1 MAESKGRG
9 SGASRQEVGALAR
22 DLAAQAEWQ
31 RMLGVVEASAAATGP
46 ARPAEP
52 REPRSMPTGD
62 AVASR
67 PAPGSSEG
75 EEVVTAAHGGSP
87 GESTTGVDSTGA
99 SGRGVSGGAIA
110 TPSAGVP
117 PPATAPSPAE
127 LAAARSLDGLRGVIG
142 DCRRCRLHGARTQV
156 VFGVGNP
163 AARVVFVGE
172 GPGRD
177 EDLQGEPFVGRA
189 GQLLTDI
196 IEKGMRLSRADVY
209 ICNVVKCRPPQNRN
223 PEPDEVATC
232 SPFLFR
238 QIELVEPEVLV
249 TLGKFAAHALL
260 STDVPITRLRGQW
273 QEFRGI
279 PVMPTFHP
287 AYLLRNPAEK
297 KTVWQ

>member
-1 MAESKGRG
+1 MNRADSVVQPADETGHVGPVRQAIVEPMVAQPCRHDRLGGQELIDDRIGLDAPTKFAGQAMDRALEREGGDVGRVLKVG
-9 SGASRQEVGALAR
+9 VRRAKPSPRVTRHDEVVLEERFERAG
-22 DLAAQAEWQ
+22 LAAQ
-31 RMLGVVEASAAATGP
+31 LP
-46 ARPAEP
+46 ALRDLVL
-52 REPRSMPTGD
+52 GD
-62 AVASR
+62 ATCRKNVR
-67 PAPGSSEG
+67 PG
-75 EEVVTAAHGGSP
+75 
-87 GESTTGVDSTGA
+87 
-99 SGRGVSGGAIA
+99 
-110 TPSAGVP
+110 
-117 PPATAPSPAE
+117 
-127 LAAARSLDGLRGVIG
+127 
-142 DCRRCRLHGARTQV
+142 CQV

-163 AARVVFVGE
+163 RSRVVFVGE

-177 EDLQGEPFVGRA
+177 EDLQCEPFVGRA

-238 QIELVEPEVLV
+238 QIELISPEVLV

-273 QEFRGI
+273 QDFRGI

-297 KTVWQ
+297 KTVWQDIKLVMARLGLPS

>member
-1 MAESKGRG
+1 MAEPKGRG
-9 SGASRQEVGALAR
+9 SGGLRQEARALAA
-22 DLAAQAEWQ
+22 DLAAQLEWQ
-31 RMLGVVEASAAATGP
+31 RLLGVVEAPAGTGATPASARAPGAIETGGSRRASGSPAAGAPAASAA
-46 ARPAEP
+46 E
-52 REPRSMPTGD
+52 
-62 AVASR
+62 
-67 PAPGSSEG
+67 
-75 EEVVTAAHGGSP
+75 
-87 GESTTGVDSTGA
+87 
-99 SGRGVSGGAIA
+99 GAIDPLPPRKPVEPA
-110 TPSAGVP
+110 AAPASA
-117 PPATAPSPAE
+117 PAAAE
-127 LAAARSLDGLRGVIG
+127 LAAAKTLDGLRGVIG

-163 AARVVFVGE
+163 RARVVFVGE

-232 SPFLFR
+232 SPFLHR
-238 QIELVEPEVLV
+238 QIELVGPEVLV

-260 STDVPITRLRGQW
+260 STDTPITRLRGQW
-273 QEFRGI
+273 QDFRGI

-297 KTVWQ
+297 KTVWQDIKLVMTRLGLPA

>member
-1 MAESKGRG
+1 MTDPKGRG
-9 SGASRQEVGALAR
+9 SGGPGQAVRFLAA

-31 RMLGVVEASAAATGP
+31 RMLGVVEAPVARGDALGARGEPVPGSDAGSMPAAIAPAAAEPVRPP
-46 ARPAEP
+46 ARPAP
-52 REPRSMPTGD
+52 
-62 AVASR
+62 AVA
-67 PAPGSSEG
+67 
-75 EEVVTAAHGGSP
+75 T
-87 GESTTGVDSTGA
+87 
-99 SGRGVSGGAIA
+99 
-110 TPSAGVP
+110 P
-117 PPATAPSPAE
+117 PPAGTPSEAE

-163 AARVVFVGE
+163 RARVVFVGE

-196 IEKGMRLSRADVY
+196 IEKGMKLSRADVY

-232 SPFLFR
+232 SPFLVR
-238 QIELVEPEVLV
+238 QIELVGPEVLV

-273 QEFRGI
+273 QDFRGI

-297 KTVWQ
+297 KTVWQDIKLVMARLGLPS

>member
-1 MAESKGRG
+1 MAEPKGRG
-9 SGASRQEVGALAR
+9 SGGSRQEVRALAS
-22 DLAAQAEWQ
+22 DLAAQVEWQ
-31 RMLGVVEASAAATGP
+31 RMLGVVEVPAAS
-46 ARPAEP
+46 RPSP
-52 REPRSMPTGD
+52 RENST
-62 AVASR
+62 VASR
-67 PAPGSSEG
+67 EEAPRTRATVRVVETSGVPDDSPAEL
-75 EEVVTAAHGGSP
+75 VA
-87 GESTTGVDSTGA
+87 GA
-99 SGRGVSGGAIA
+99 GRGGGKAA
-110 TPSAGVP
+110 P
-117 PPATAPSPAE
+117 PIPASAPSPAE
-127 LAAARSLDGLRGVIG
+127 LAAAGSLDGLRGVIG

-163 AARVVFVGE
+163 RARVVFVGE

-196 IEKGMRLSRADVY
+196 VEKGMRLSRSDVY

-238 QIELVEPEVLV
+238 QIELVGPEVLV

-273 QEFRGI
+273 QDFRGI

-297 KTVWQ
+297 KTVWQDIKLVMARLGLPS